1 MTPELWKRIKEI
13 FETALEKNLNDR
25 KAYLDTECAGD
36 PSIRSEVDS
45 LLLAHRSTTKFLETQ
60 IINTDFFSES
70 DAESDPLLGKE
81 FRSYKIEKRIGSG
94 GMASVYLASRIDKE
108 FEKKVAIKFIK
119 RGMDTDEIIK
129 RFKTERNAL
138 ANLDHPNIGMI
149 LDGGTTDD
157 GLPYFIMEY
166 IDGKPID
173 EFCADKKLS
182 IKERLILFRKVCEAV
197 QYAHQNLIVHRD
209 LKPSNILVNEDGH
222 PKLLDFGIAKILSS
236 DDSKEETKLTK
247 IGTRI
252 MTLEYASPE
261 QVKGAKIT
269 TASDIYSLGVMLYEL
284 LTGCRPYKF
293 KDRPPNEAE
302 KIITS
307 EHPVKPSSAVKYFN
321 SENEN
326 DEELRIS
333 FDPKNWKEEN
343 SSRLSKHLAGDLDNI
358 ILMALRKEPERRYS
372 SVSQF
377 SEDIKRYLKALPVH
391 AHKDSI
397 GYRTTKFI
405 RRHKIAVASSA
416 VIFILLITSI
426 ILVAWQANVAANERD
441 KALLEAEKAEQIN
454 IFLNEMLS
462 AVDPEKYGKDVKVS
476 EVLDEA
482 SKKISTDLR
491 PYPEIEAD
499 VRTTIG
505 ITYQNLGLY
514 EEGKVHLQR
523 AYDIRDSLFGPAHYK
538 TAYSSKNLALLLH
551 YQWDD
556 NAREYYE
563 KSIRLLRQ
571 NAPYPDKALAE
582 ALNDYGT
589 LLTELYEFE
598 EAEKIQ
604 RESLKMYMD
613 LYGHRSKDVAAG
625 LNNLGLTLH
634 SIGNLDSAEKY
645 YRESG
650 EINKFIHGEESLPVS
665 YNLNNLAFV
674 FNERGNGI
682 AAESLFT
689 AAYEIRK
696 NSLGEDHPATINTK
710 YNRAAQRF
718 QLGRLSE
725 AEIDLTDCLNK
736 WKKKLPEDHVYIANA
751 YAYLGK
757 VQNEMDRLLEAEANL
772 KKAVRIRKGTYPE
785 GNEMIVKTEND
796 LANSYILQKRYVEA
810 ERLLL
815 KNMSLVDED
824 EANKKII
831 INLMVKLYKAWG
843 NPDKENHYSA
853 LLEPA
858 E

>member
-25 KAYLDTECAGD
+25 KVYLDTECAGD

-538 TAYSSKNLALLLH
+538 TAYSLKNLALLLH

>member
-538 TAYSSKNLALLLH
+538 TAYSLKNLALLLH